1 MKKLPVGIQDFAKL
15 RSDNYLFIDKTELI
29 FRLVNEGG
37 HFFLSRPRRFGKS
50 LLVSA
55 LKSYFEGRKE
65 LFDELAISSLE
76 TEWAVW
82 PVFHID
88 LNPENYA
95 SASDL
100 EARLNKYLCA
110 WEREYGAEPS
120 EVSLSSRFEGVISR
134 AAVKTGRRAVV
145 LVDEYDKP
153 LLSSIGNNSL
163 QAQYRGILKA
173 FYGVLKSQDGNIR
186 FSFLT
191 GVTKFSKVS
200 IFSDLNNLNDISR
213 DRKYAALCGITEEE
227 MEGELK
233 TYLEEFAS
241 DNGISYG
248 DTLEKFRKMYDG
260 YHFTS
265 SRVGV
270 YNPFS
275 VLSALLK
282 MECRGYWFETGTPSY
297 LVRLIKNSNLVLED
311 IVSHPFPVERL
322 DGSDGDAVP
331 VLFQSGYLSI
341 SGFTETGDCFL
352 EFPNDEVR
360 EGFFKFIFPHFAPAG
375 GGGMFEISR
384 FVSDL
389 KGGNIEAFLRRLQ
402 SFFADFDYTA
412 QESPEA
418 HYRNVLFILCK
429 LLGFHADAEYVTS
442 DGRIDMLVRTSDFI
456 YIMEFKLDGSADAA
470 LARINNKEYAL
481 PWASDD
487 RSIIRA
493 GLNFSSE
500 KRRLEDWKV
509 EFSGLI
515 LEATPQ
521 VTPQA
526 LELLKV
532 LDAKPMNV
540 SELMSTLGLA
550 DRKYFRISYLVPAVN
565 AGLVIPAYPE
575 KPTHPRQKYL
585 LTEFGRAVLHGEY
598 SYLRRK

>member
-1 MKKLPVGIQDFAKL
+1 MKKLPVGIQDFASL
-15 RSDNYLFIDKTELI
+15 ISDDYLFVDKTSLLYE
-29 FRLVNEGG
+29 LVNTGR
-37 HFFLSRPRRFGKS
+37 HYFLSRPRRFGKS
-50 LLVSA
+50 LLVSV
-55 LKSYFEGRKE
+55 LKYYFEGRKD
-65 LFDELAISSLE
+65 LFDGLAVSSLE
-76 TEWAVW
+76 TEWAAW
-82 PVFHID
+82 PVLHID
-88 LNPENYA
+88 LSPENY
-95 SASDL
+95 SKASDL

-134 AAVKTGRRAVV
+134 AAAKTGRRAVI

-153 LLSSIGNNSL
+153 LLSSIGNRAL
-163 QAQYRGILKA
+163 QDQYRSILKA

-213 DRKYAALCGITEEE
+213 DRAYAGLSGITQEE

-233 TYLEEFAS
+233 PYLEEFAS
-241 DNGISYG
+241 VNAVSYG
-248 DTLEKFRKMYDG
+248 ETLARFRRMYDG
-260 YHFTS
+260 YHFS
-265 SRVGV
+265 SSPVGV

-297 LVRLIKNSNLVLED
+297 LVKLIKDSNLVLED
-311 IVSHPFPVERL
+311 MVSHPFPVERL

-341 SGFTETGDCFL
+341 SRFTEDGDCLL

-360 EGFFKFIFPHFAPAG
+360 EGFFKFIFPYFAPVRG
-375 GGGMFEISR
+375 GSNFEISR

-389 KGGNIEAFLRRLQ
+389 KGGNIEAFLKRLQ

-429 LLGFHADAEYVTS
+429 LLGLQSDAEYQTS
-442 DGRIDMLVRTSDFI
+442 DGRIDLLVRTSSYI
-456 YIMEFKLDGSADAA
+456 YVMEFKLDGSADAA
-470 LARINNKEYAL
+470 LAQIKDKEYAL
-481 PWASDD
+481 PWTCDG
-487 RSIIRA
+487 RSIIRV
-493 GLNFSSE
+493 GLNFNSD
-500 KRRLEDWKV
+500 KRRLEDWKID
-509 EFSGLI
+509 FSGLTPQ
-515 LEATPQ
+515 ATPQAAPQ

-526 LELLKV
+526 LEILRV
-532 LDAKPMNV
+532 LEVGEMTV
-540 SELMSTLGLA
+540 SELISALGLT
-550 DRKYFRISYLVPAVN
+550 DRKYFRMSYLAPAID
-565 AGLVIPAYPE
+565 AGLVLPAYPD

-585 LTEFGRAVLHGEY
+585 LTELGRFALK
-598 SYLRRK
+598 RK

>member
-15 RSDNYLFIDKTELI
+15 RSDDYLFIDKTEQVYSLA
-29 FRLVNEGG
+29 NDGG
-37 HFFLSRPRRFGKS
+37 HYFLSRPRRFGKS
-50 LLVSA
+50 LLVSV
-55 LKSYFEGRKE
+55 LKYYFEGRQE
-65 LFDELAISSLE
+65 LFDGLAVSSLE
-76 TEWAVW
+76 TEWAAY

-88 LNPENYA
+88 LSPENY
-95 SASDL
+95 SKASDL
-100 EARLNKYLCA
+100 EARLNMYLCA

-134 AAVKTGRRAVV
+134 AASKTGRRTVI

-153 LLSSIGNNSL
+153 LLSSIGNSAL
-163 QAQYRGILKA
+163 QDQYRGILKA

-213 DRKYAALCGITEEE
+213 DRKYAALCGITREE
-227 MEGELK
+227 MEVVLK
-233 TYLEEFAS
+233 PYLEEFAS
-241 DNGISYG
+241 VNGISYI
-248 DTLEKFRKMYDG
+248 DTLQKFKDMYDG

-265 SRVGV
+265 SPVGV

-297 LVRLIKNSNLVLED
+297 LVKLIKDSNLVLED

-322 DGSDGDAVP
+322 DGSDGDAVA

-341 SGFTETGDCFL
+341 SGFTETGDCLL

-360 EGFFKFIFPHFAPAG
+360 EGFFKFIFPHFAPQG
-375 GGGMFEISR
+375 GGGNFEISR

-402 SFFADFDYTA
+402 SFFADFDYSA

-429 LLGFHADAEYVTS
+429 LLGLQVDAEYQTS
-442 DGRIDMLVRTSDFI
+442 DGRIDLLARTSGYI
-456 YIMEFKLDGSADAA
+456 YIMEFKLDGSAEAA
-470 LARINNKEYAL
+470 LAQIKDKEYAL
-481 PWASDD
+481 PWACDD

-500 KRRLEDWKV
+500 KRRLEDWKIDY
-509 EFSGLI
+509 SGLTPQATPQ
-515 LEATPQ
+515 ATPQ
-521 VTPQA
+521 VRK
-526 LELLKV
+526 LLKI
-532 LDAKPMNV
+532 LEDKAMNV
-540 SELMSTLGLA
+540 SDLMSALGLT
-550 DRKYFRISYLVPAVN
+550 DRKYFRMSFLIPAVN
-565 AGLVIPAYPE
+565 AGLVSPAYPE
-575 KPTHPRQKYL
+575 KPTHPHQEYL
-585 LTEFGRAVLHGEY
+585 LTELGRDILN
-598 SYLRRK
+598 RK